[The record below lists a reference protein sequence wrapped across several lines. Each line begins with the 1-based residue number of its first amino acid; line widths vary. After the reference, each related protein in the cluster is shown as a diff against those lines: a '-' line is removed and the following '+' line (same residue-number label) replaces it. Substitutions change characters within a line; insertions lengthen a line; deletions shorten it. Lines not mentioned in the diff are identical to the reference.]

1 MFYSMLTNNLLKN
14 MSDYNLTQTK
24 KYDKIDI
31 AIGGGGYNG
40 FYVFGV
46 NKILK
51 KLLKNN
57 RIHICRYA
65 GTSVGAICCVLM
77 VCDVSDENIIQF
89 YHNIKHSEDFLAN
102 VKKELIRIL
111 PDNAYVL
118 CSNRVFISLTTF
130 PFLTNH
136 VVSTFESNIELIDAC
151 IASSCMPLLVT
162 WRLYY
167 KLKNKLYL
175 DGFLSRNL
183 ILFNDSCSKQLII
196 QPHMVEYN
204 ILNKFIPKDSAVTAL
219 IVKGAIDAE
228 LFFDSPDD
236 SFELP
241 YMKWKTKQSNQ
252 INLQLSLSL
261 FSIGIISF
269 FIIKKYR

>member
-1 MFYSMLTNNLLKN
+1 MLTNNLLKN
-14 MSDYNLTQTK
+14 MSEYNLTQTK
-24 KYDKIDI
+24 KYDEIDI

-51 KLLKNN
+51 KLIKDN
-57 RIHICRYA
+57 RIQICRYA

-77 VCDVSDENIIQF
+77 VCNVTDENIIKF
-89 YHNIKHSEDFLAN
+89 YHNIKHGKDFLAN

-111 PDNAYVL
+111 PDNAYAL

-136 VVSTFESNIELIDAC
+136 VVSTFESNTELVDTC

-175 DGFLSRNL
+175 DGFISRNL

-228 LFFDSPDD
+228 LFFDSHDD

-241 YMKWKTKQSNQ
+241 YMKWKKNNETKKKIQMY
-252 INLQLSLSL
+252 ISL
-261 FSIGIISF
+261 FSIGIISL